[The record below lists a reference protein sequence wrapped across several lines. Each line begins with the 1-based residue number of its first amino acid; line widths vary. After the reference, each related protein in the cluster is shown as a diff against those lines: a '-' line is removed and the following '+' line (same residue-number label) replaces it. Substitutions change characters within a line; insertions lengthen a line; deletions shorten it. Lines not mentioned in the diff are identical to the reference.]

1 LNQQIRGSQ
10 VAKEKTNNCLCCVEK
25 KKKNNSLKPNGA
37 AAVVLA
43 KNQYNNN
50 ENSELQTLL
59 GDVPCEDERRYQL
72 ATLRSI
78 GDRTRDNARYD

>member
-1 LNQQIRGSQ
+1 LPKKKLIIAF
-10 VAKEKTNNCLCCVEK
+10 VVVEK
-25 KKKNNSLKPNGA
+25 KKKNSLKPNGA

-59 GDVPCEDERRYQL
+59 GGVPCEDERRYQL